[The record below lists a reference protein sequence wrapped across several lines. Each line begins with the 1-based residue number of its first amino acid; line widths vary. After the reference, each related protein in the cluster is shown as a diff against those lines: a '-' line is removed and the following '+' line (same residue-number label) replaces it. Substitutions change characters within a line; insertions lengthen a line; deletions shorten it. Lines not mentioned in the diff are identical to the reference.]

1 MVIDRKI
8 VEYVAELSRL
18 KISEEEIDTMCNEL
32 SSILNYMDEINSTID
47 TESVASS
54 TEGLTNVMREDVIVD
69 SMNREELLRN
79 APEHTEETPIV
90 PKTVE

>member
-18 KISEEEIDTMCNEL
+18 RISEEEIDTMCNEL

-47 TESVASS
+47 TESVESS
-54 TEGLTNVMREDVIVD
+54 TEGLTNVMREDVIID